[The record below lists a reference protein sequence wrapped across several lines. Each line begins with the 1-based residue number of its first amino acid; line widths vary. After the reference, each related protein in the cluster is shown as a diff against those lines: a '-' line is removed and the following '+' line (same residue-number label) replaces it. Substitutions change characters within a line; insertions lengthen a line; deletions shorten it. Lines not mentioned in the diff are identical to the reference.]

1 VGIAELEE
9 AIGAHRLLL
18 IDTPVFS
25 YHLSDHPRYAPLT
38 AVILGAI
45 ESGKVAG
52 LTSAVTV
59 AEIMAIPAQ
68 VGDQQAMQDYELFLA
83 NFPNLR
89 VEPLDVTLARET
101 ALVRA
106 ATGLRTPDA
115 VQVAAA
121 RLNGADAIITNDH
134 RWAARVTTPAV
145 ILLDAYLQQPKEDGA
160 I

>member
-1 VGIAELEE
+1 VGIAELRE

-18 IDTPVFS
+18 VDTPVFS
-25 YHLSDHPRYAPLT
+25 YHLADHPRYAPLT
-38 AVILGAI
+38 AVILEAI

-59 AEIMAIPAQ
+59 AEILTLPAQ
-68 VGDQQAMQDYELFLA
+68 AGDQQAMQDYELFLTG
-83 NFPNLR
+83 FPNLQIM
-89 VEPLDVTLARET
+89 PLDVPLARET

-121 RLNGADAIITNDH
+121 RLYRADAIVTNDR
-134 RWAARVTTPAV
+134 RWAARVTTPVV
-145 ILLDAYLQQPKEDGA
+145 ILLDAYLS
-160 I
+160 